1 MNLEITPEVLASQLE
16 IGKTEASLKQIETNI
31 GNTKDFNSFSKHI
44 ISLNDKLKRMNAYV
58 GLSNK
63 ESYFK
68 IKCDETELEEG
79 IEKEFLEEVEH
90 WSKKYHVE
98 LRQLDNKNIFYILGK
113 N

>member
-1 MNLEITPEVLASQLE
+1 MNLEITPEVIASQLE

-31 GNTKDFNSFSKHI
+31 ANTKNFNSFSKHI
-44 ISLNDKLKRMNAYV
+44 ISLNDKLKHMNAYV

-68 IKCDETELEEG
+68 IKCDDKGVVE

-90 WSKKYHVE
+90 WSNKYHVE
-98 LRQLDNKNIFYILGK
+98 LRQLDNKNIFYIIGK

>member
-31 GNTKDFNSFSKHI
+31 QNTTNFDSFSKHI
-44 ISLNDKLKRMNAYV
+44 ISLNDKLKHMQSYV

-68 IKCDETELEEG
+68 IKCDNIDSEE
-79 IEKEFLEEVEH
+79 IIKEFLEEVEH
-90 WSKKYHVE
+90 WSAKYHVD
-98 LRQLDNKNIFYILGK
+98 LRQLENKNIFYIIGK
-113 N
+113 M

>member
-1 MNLEITPEVLASQLE
+1 MNLEITPEVIASQLE

-31 GNTKDFNSFSKHI
+31 NNTINFNSFSKHI
-44 ISLNDKLKRMNAYV
+44 ISLNDKLKHMNAYV

-68 IKCDETELEEG
+68 IKCDNIEIEEL
-79 IEKEFLEEVEH
+79 EKEFLDEVKH
-90 WSKKYHVE
+90 WSDKYHVE
-98 LRQLDNKNIFYILGK
+98 LRQLDNKNIFYIIGK

>member
-1 MNLEITPEVLASQLE
+1 MNLEITPEVIASQLE
-16 IGKTEASLKQIETNI
+16 IGKTEASLKQIIENI
-31 GNTKDFNSFSKHI
+31 GNTKNFDSFSKHI

-68 IKCDETELEEG
+68 IKCDETG
-79 IEKEFLEEVEH
+79 IEKDFLEEVKH
-90 WSKKYHVE
+90 WSDKYHVE

>member
-1 MNLEITPEVLASQLE
+1 MNLEITPEVIASQLK
-16 IGKTEASLKQIETNI
+16 IGKTEASLKQIVENMD
-31 GNTKDFNSFSKHI
+31 NTKNFDSFSKHI

-68 IKCDETELEEG
+68 IKCDETG
-79 IEKEFLEEVEH
+79 IEKDFLEEVKH
-90 WSKKYHVE
+90 WSDKYHVE

-113 N
+113 S